1 MQQRMTGFTSCGG
14 LQIKST
20 IWLRLS
26 DALPVNVDKLPVAGP
41 IIRYSRQSYHL
52 PL

>member
-1 MQQRMTGFTSCGG
+1 MQQPMTGFTPCSD

-26 DALPVNVDKLPVAGP
+26 DALPANGDALPVVSL

-52 PL
+52 SL